1 MDNTKNPHF
10 VEFEKVLDK
19 LKNEGKIVDDKP
31 PVEPE
36 KRKSYITRLTSLFK
50 KEIHGRNQNGISS
63 SDGEDPFIWPDG
75 RDR

>member
-50 KEIHGRNQNGISS
+50 KEIHGRN
-63 SDGEDPFIWPDG
+63 
-75 RDR
+75 